1 MRPSADAFALPL
13 SVDELR
19 ERVRAGLRP
28 KFVFFW
34 GHTSRSNAL
43 GPECL
48 SQWYPARFEVDG
60 VHFPTA
66 EHFMMWSKAR
76 LFADDA
82 TAHDILS
89 APSPGAAKSLGR
101 KVHGFS
107 QTRWDEQ
114 RPSIVVA
121 GNVAKF
127 GQTPALREYLL
138 ATRKRILVEASPT
151 DTVWGIGLDARDPRA
166 QDPASWRG
174 LNLLGF
180 ALMHARER
188 LAGST

>member
-1 MRPSADAFALPL
+1 MSPSADAFALPL

-66 EHFMMWSKAR
+66 EHFMMAEKAR
-76 LFADDA
+76 LFGEARV
-82 TAHDILS
+82 TES
-89 APSPGAAKSLGR
+89 R
-101 KVHGFS
+101 WHG
-107 QTRWDEQ
+107 W
-114 RPSIVVA
+114 
-121 GNVAKF
+121 
-127 GQTPALREYLL
+127 
-138 ATRKRILVEASPT
+138 
-151 DTVWGIGLDARDPRA
+151 
-166 QDPASWRG
+166 
-174 LNLLGF
+174 
-180 ALMHARER
+180 
-188 LAGST
+188 